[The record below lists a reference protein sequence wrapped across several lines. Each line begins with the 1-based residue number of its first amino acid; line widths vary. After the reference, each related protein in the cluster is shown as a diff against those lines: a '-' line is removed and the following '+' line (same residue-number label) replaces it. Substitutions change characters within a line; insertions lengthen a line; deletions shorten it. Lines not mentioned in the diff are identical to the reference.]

1 MWDDIIN
8 ELSGSFNAVPMDV
21 ALLRL
26 AAALILGGAIGLER
40 EWKDK
45 PAGLRTHILVATAA
59 CLFTIVGQEL
69 ALLGFDSDDVKRVDP
84 LRLIEATTSGVAFL
98 AAGLIFTAGDKV
110 RNVTTGASMW
120 LAGAIGLSCGAGK
133 IPLALLAT
141 IIVVLVLYGIGKA
154 EVKSLQDQD

>member
-1 MWDDIIN
+1 MWDDILK
-8 ELSGSFNAVPMDV
+8 ELSGSFNAVPIDV

-26 AAALILGGAIGLER
+26 AAALVLGGAIGLER
-40 EWKDK
+40 EWKEK

-84 LRLIEATTSGVAFL
+84 LRLIEATTGGVAFL
-98 AAGLIFTAGDKV
+98 AAGLIFTAGGKV

-120 LAGAIGLSCGAGK
+120 LAGAIGLSCGAGA

-154 EVKSLQDQD
+154 ETKTTQDQD